1 MTISVPQLV
10 RPNKEGVRRTISAV
24 SRRPWR
30 ASFAPSSFLLL
41 PQPYA
46 LDYSR
51 NEGEFHMSATTAGAP
66 PRETGASQAPPPS
79 PAGAEPW
86 TAFVTA
92 RTPQAYFRGW
102 LEVVCARFP
111 EVRAAALLVQGEAGP
126 SLLPIA
132 VWPAAD
138 ADLTRLTS
146 TLQRAVAE
154 RRGLIEHVTQPPAP
168 REGEKPDP
176 FVPVSRIGYP
186 VVMGERVAGAVVLEM
201 LPNPARATE
210 LLRHLHWGLGWVLE
224 ALQRRDT
231 EQAATR
237 STRILTVM
245 ESVAT
250 ALRPGKLHEILFEVA
265 NDVSRR
271 LGCARVGIGL
281 ARHEAVEL
289 KVLSDTAWIERNSS
303 LAEAY
308 VAAMEEAYDNAA
320 PIVLPPLGAAPER
333 KDEEPPAAAP
343 APRHEMLLQAHDA
356 SSVASVPL
364 MLGVRCVGVL
374 TLEWHGDARCTGEEL
389 AWLQA
394 FAAMLPSIIEDKRRA
409 DQGAAA
415 KLADGGRK
423 VATKIFG
430 PRHLVWKAATAA
442 IALTI
447 AVLALVPVTYRVS
460 AKTVIEGETQRV
472 AAAPFEGF
480 VAEAPVRAG
489 DTVRSGQLLARLE
502 DRDFKAELEKWSSE
516 RDQYERKVREAM
528 ANREMSAL
536 QIAQAQLNQAEA
548 QVKLAGEKLRRSTIT
563 APYDGVIVSGDLSQQ
578 IGAPVEQGK
587 KLFEIAPLESYR
599 VILQVDERDIR
610 FVQPRQ
616 SGELMVAG
624 LTEDAMPFTV
634 TKVTPVA
641 TTQDGRNFFRVEARL
656 HHANDR
662 LRPGMEGVGKVAT
675 RELQLWTVLTRSF
688 TDWLRLQLW
697 SWMP

>member
-1 MTISVPQLV
+1 
-10 RPNKEGVRRTISAV
+10 
-24 SRRPWR
+24 
-30 ASFAPSSFLLL
+30 
-41 PQPYA
+41 
-46 LDYSR
+46 
-51 NEGEFHMSATTAGAP
+51 MSATTAGAP
-66 PRETGASQAPPPS
+66 ARETGARQAPAPS
-79 PAGAEPW
+79 PASGEPW

-111 EVRAAALLVQGEAGP
+111 EVRAAALLVQGDAGA

-132 VWPAAD
+132 VWPSAD
-138 ADLTRLTS
+138 ADLSRLTP
-146 TLQRAVAE
+146 TLQRAVGE
-154 RRGLIEHVTQPPAP
+154 RRGLIDHVTQPPPAQD
-168 REGEKPDP
+168 GEKPAP

-186 VVMGERVAGAVVLEM
+186 VLMGDRVAGAVVLEM

-231 EQAATR
+231 EQATTR
-237 STRILTVM
+237 SARILSVM

-265 NDVSRR
+265 NDISRR

-289 KVLSDTAWIERNSS
+289 KVLSDTAWIERNSA
-303 LAEAY
+303 LAQAY

-320 PIVLPPLGAAPER
+320 PIVVPPLVAAAER
-333 KDEEPPAAAP
+333 KEESPAPGVAP
-343 APRHEMLLQAHDA
+343 APRHDALRAEHEA

-374 TLEWHGDARCTGEEL
+374 TLEWHGERLCTGEEL
-389 AWLQA
+389 AWLLA

-409 DQGAAA
+409 DQGALS
-415 KLADGGRK
+415 KGADAGRQ

-442 IALTI
+442 IAITV

-489 DTVRSGQLLARLE
+489 DTVRSGQLLARLD
-502 DRDFKAELEKWSSE
+502 DRDLKAELEKWNSE
-516 RDQYERKVREAM
+516 RDQYERKVREAL
-528 ANREMSAL
+528 ASREISTL
-536 QIAQAQLNQAEA
+536 QIAQAQFNQAEA
-548 QVKLAGEKLRRSTIT
+548 QVKLASEKLRRSAIT

-610 FVQPRQ
+610 YVQARQ
-616 SGELMVAG
+616 EGELLIAG

-641 TTQDGRNFFRVEARL
+641 TTQDGRNFFRVEAKLLR
-656 HHANDR
+656 ADER

-675 RELQLWTVLTRSF
+675 RELRLWTVLTRSF

-697 SWMP
+697 TWLP

>member
-1 MTISVPQLV
+1 V
-10 RPNKEGVRRTISAV
+10 
-24 SRRPWR
+24 
-30 ASFAPSSFLLL
+30 
-41 PQPYA
+41 
-46 LDYSR
+46 
-51 NEGEFHMSATTAGAP
+51 SATTAGAP
-66 PRETGASQAPPPS
+66 ARETGAPQAPPS
-79 PAGAEPW
+79 PGSTEPW
-86 TAFVTA
+86 NAFVAA

-111 EVRAAALLVQGEAGP
+111 EVRASALLVRADGSG

-132 VWPAAD
+132 VWPSAD
-138 ADLTRLTS
+138 ADLSRLTP
-146 TLQRAVAE
+146 TLQRTVTE
-154 RRGLIEHVTQPPAP
+154 KRGLIDHVVQPPAP
-168 REGEKPDP
+168 KPGEKPAP
-176 FVPVSRIGYP
+176 FVPVTRIGYP

-201 LPNPARATE
+201 LPHPARATE
-210 LLRHLHWGLGWVLE
+210 LLRHLHWGLGWVVE

-231 EQAATR
+231 EQAAR
-237 STRILTVM
+237 QSTRILSVM

-250 ALRPGKLHEILFEVA
+250 ALRPGGLHEILFEVA
-265 NDVSRR
+265 NDISRR

-281 ARHEAVEL
+281 AEHEAVTL
-289 KVLSDTAWIERNSS
+289 KVLSDTAWIEKNSA
-303 LAEAY
+303 LAHAY
-308 VAAMEEAYDNAA
+308 VAAMEEAYDAAA
-320 PIVLPPLGAAPER
+320 PLVLPPPLASDPKAEDAAQ
-333 KDEEPPAAAP
+333 PAAAP
-343 APRHEMLLQAHDA
+343 APQHASLLQAHEA

-374 TLEWHGDARCTGEEL
+374 TLEWCGERRCTGEDL

-394 FAAMLPSIIEDKRRA
+394 FGAMLPSVIEDKRRA
-409 DQGAAA
+409 DQGAWS
-415 KLADGGRK
+415 KLADSARK
-423 VATKIFG
+423 VLAKIFG

-442 IALTI
+442 IVLTV
-447 AVLALVPVTYRVS
+447 AVLALVPVTYRVA

-489 DTVRSGQLLARLE
+489 DTVRAGQLLARLE
-502 DRDFKAELEKWSSE
+502 DRDLKAELERWSSE

-528 ANREMSAL
+528 AAHEMSAL

-610 FVQPRQ
+610 YVQPQ
-616 SGELMVAG
+616 QAGELLIAG

-641 TTQDGRNFFRVEARL
+641 STQDGRNFFRVEAKL
-656 HHANDR
+656 HRAHDR

-675 RELQLWTVLTRSF
+675 RELRLWTVLTRSF

-697 SWMP
+697 TWMP

>member
-1 MTISVPQLV
+1 
-10 RPNKEGVRRTISAV
+10 
-24 SRRPWR
+24 
-30 ASFAPSSFLLL
+30 
-41 PQPYA
+41 
-46 LDYSR
+46 
-51 NEGEFHMSATTAGAP
+51 MSATTAGAP
-66 PRETGASQAPPPS
+66 EREIGAREASPPS
-79 PAGAEPW
+79 PGSGEPW

-111 EVRAAALLVQGEAGP
+111 EVRAAALLLQADGSS

-132 VWPAAD
+132 VWPSAD
-138 ADLTRLTS
+138 ADLSRLTP
-146 TLQRAVAE
+146 TLQRAVSE
-154 RRGLIEHVTQPPAP
+154 RRGLIDHVTQAVPPK
-168 REGEKPDP
+168 EGDKPAP

-186 VVMGERVAGAVVLEM
+186 VMIGERVAGAVVLEM

-210 LLRHLHWGLGWVLE
+210 LLRHLHWGLGWVIE

-237 STRILTVM
+237 STRILSVM

-265 NDVSRR
+265 NDISRR

-281 ARHEAVEL
+281 AQHESVQL
-289 KVLSDTAWIERNSS
+289 KVLSDTAWIERNSG
-303 LAEAY
+303 LAQGY
-308 VAAMEEAYDNAA
+308 VAAMEEAYDQAA
-320 PIVLPPLGAAPER
+320 PVVLPPPATER
-333 KDEEPPAAAP
+333 KDAAQSAEQPSP
-343 APRHEMLLQAHDA
+343 APQHQALRDAHDA
-356 SSVASVPL
+356 TSVASVPL
-364 MLGVRCVGVL
+364 MLGVRCIGVL
-374 TLEWHGDARCTGEEL
+374 TLEWHGERHCTGEDL

-409 DQGAAA
+409 DQSAAGR
-415 KLADGGRK
+415 LADAGRK
-423 VATKIFG
+423 VLTRIFG
-430 PRHLVWKAATAA
+430 PRHLVWKLATAS

-489 DTVRSGQLLARLE
+489 DTVRAGQLLARLE
-502 DRDFKAELEKWSSE
+502 DRDLKAELEKWSSE
-516 RDQYERKVREAM
+516 RDQYERKVREAL
-528 ANREMSAL
+528 AAREMSAL

-610 FVQPRQ
+610 YVQPQ
-616 SGELMVAG
+616 QGGELLIAG
-624 LTEDAMPFTV
+624 LTEDAMPITV

-641 TTQDGRNFFRVEARL
+641 STQDGRNFFRVEAKL
-656 HHANDR
+656 HRTNDR
-662 LRPGMEGVGKVAT
+662 LRPGMEGVGKVST
-675 RELQLWTVLTRSF
+675 RELRLWTVLTRSF

-697 SWMP
+697 TWMP